1 MSKATVKK
9 CLGFALQLA
18 VTAALLGWILHD
30 PHKRAQMAEAFLHAD
45 WHWLAAGLA
54 VYGGVEAMAVV
65 RWKTLLR
72 IQHFAIG
79 WKQATSI
86 LFIGEFFLTFT
97 PGLVGGDVARIY
109 YLARDLPEK
118 KVDAF
123 TAVLMDRVM
132 GMLSLML
139 LAATILGSRYEWL
152 SRAPVAAGLVKV
164 VATIL
169 GFGVVAVVAS
179 LVVSSA
185 GWLERP
191 AVPRYLHDLAT
202 AFGQFPRD
210 WPRTVAAFATTLV
223 SHLCYYASFCC
234 AGQAVSRG
242 VSSAPTAGDVF
253 SLMPIENT
261 LTALPVSFAGVGLR
275 ESLFQRLLHD
285 LAGVDPGVG
294 ALIGSLGFATKALW
308 ALPGAVVFIVYGL
321 ARRRRESVQ
330 RGPSGPLA
338 GSSAGSDVAMSKAR

>member
-9 CLGFALQLA
+9 CLGFVLQLA

-30 PHKRAQMAEAFLHAD
+30 PQKRAQMAAAFLQAD
-45 WHWLAAGLA
+45 WRWLAAGLA
-54 VYGGVEAMAVV
+54 VYGGVEALAVV
-65 RWKTLLR
+65 RWKTLLH

-79 WKQATSI
+79 WKQATGI

-109 YLARDLPEK
+109 YLVRDQPEK

-123 TAVLMDRVM
+123 TAVLTDRVM

-139 LAATILGSRYEWL
+139 LAATILGTRYEWL
-152 SRAPVAAGLVKV
+152 SRAPVAAGLVKA

-169 GFGVVAVVAS
+169 GLGAVAVVAS
-179 LVVSSA
+179 LVIARA
-185 GWLERP
+185 GVLDRP
-191 AVPRYLHDLAT
+191 AVPRFLHDLGT
-202 AFGQFPRD
+202 AFGQFPKD
-210 WPRTVAAFATTLV
+210 WPRTVAAFVTTLF
-223 SHLCYYASFCC
+223 SHLCYYGSFCC
-234 AGQAVSRG
+234 AARAVSRG
-242 VSSAPTAGDVF
+242 VTPAPTVGDVF

-275 ESLFQRLLHD
+275 ESLFQHLLHD

-308 ALPGAVVFIVYGL
+308 ALPGAMVFILYGL
-321 ARRRRESVQ
+321 ASRKRQRRADADAADAEAAAPFSV
-330 RGPSGPLA
+330 PPA
-338 GSSAGSDVAMSKAR
+338 T

>member
-1 MSKATVKK
+1 MSRAAVKK
-9 CLGFALQLA
+9 CLGFVLQLA
-18 VTAALLGWILHD
+18 VTAVLLGWILHD
-30 PHKRAQMAEAFLHAD
+30 PQKRAQMVSALVHAD
-45 WHWLAAGLA
+45 WRWLAAGLA
-54 VYGGVEAMAVV
+54 VYGGVEALAVV
-65 RWKTLLR
+65 RWKTLLH
-72 IQHFAIG
+72 IQHFRIG
-79 WKQATSI
+79 WRRATGI

-109 YLARDLPEK
+109 YLARDQPEK
-118 KVDAF
+118 KIDAF
-123 TAVLMDRVM
+123 MAVLMDRVM

-139 LAATILGSRYEWL
+139 LAAVILGTRYGWL
-152 SRAPVAAGLVKV
+152 SQTPVAAGLVKV

-169 GFGVVAVVAS
+169 GLGAAALAAS
-179 LVVSSA
+179 LVITRA
-185 GWLERP
+185 GVLDRP
-191 AVPRYLHDLAT
+191 AVPRYLRDLGV
-202 AFGQFPRD
+202 AFGQFSKD

-223 SHLCYYASFCC
+223 SHLCYYASFCF
-234 AGQAVSRG
+234 AARALGRG
-242 VSSAPTAGDVF
+242 LSPAPTMGDVF

-321 ARRRRESVQ
+321 AGRKRRARPGADGVA
-330 RGPSGPLA
+330 PLNA
-338 GSSAGSDVAMSKAR
+338 PPVA

>member
-1 MSKATVKK
+1 MSKAAVKK
-9 CLGFALQLA
+9 CLGFVLQLA
-18 VTAALLGWILHD
+18 VTAALLAWILHD
-30 PHKRAQMAEAFLHAD
+30 PQKRAQMAWAFLHAD

-54 VYGGVEAMAVV
+54 IYGCVEALAVI
-65 RWKTLLR
+65 RWKTLLH
-72 IQHFAIG
+72 IQHFKIG
-79 WKQATSI
+79 WRQATGI

-109 YLARDLPEK
+109 YLARDQPDK

-139 LAATILGSRYEWL
+139 LATIILGTRYEWL

-164 VATIL
+164 VAIIL
-169 GFGVVAVVAS
+169 GLGAVALAAS
-179 LVVSSA
+179 LIISRA
-185 GWLERP
+185 GVLDRP
-191 AVPRYLHDLAT
+191 AVPRSLRDLGT
-202 AFGQFPRD
+202 AFGQFSKD
-210 WPRTVAAFATTLV
+210 WPRTVAAFVTTLL
-223 SHLCYYASFCC
+223 SHLCYYGSFCF
-234 AGQAVSRG
+234 AARALGHGLSP
-242 VSSAPTAGDVF
+242 APAMRDVF

-275 ESLFQRLLHD
+275 ESLFERLLHD

-308 ALPGAVVFIVYGL
+308 ALPGAAVFIVYGL
-321 ARRRRESVQ
+321 ARRKRRAGAS
-330 RGPSGPLA
+330 PSTTRDGAAAPFNA
-338 GSSAGSDVAMSKAR
+338 PPAA